1 MYKFDEGAEA
11 TTYLDEL
18 FGVEVIIKIR
28 AEKRYRVVEL
38 DEKLRIFRTK
48 REAKILAILQ
58 KAMLPVPELIAV
70 GKYTIIMKKLDG
82 VLLRDID
89 QKITFMKD
97 IGKVVKKMHENGVV
111 HGDLTPANI
120 MIKENKPSIIDFG
133 LGEIT
138 KSPEERAIDILLF
151 KRSLNKKEFSAFLQA
166 YSENNK
172 DYSNTLIKLQEIEKR
187 GRYQIRTLI

>member
-11 TTYLDEL
+11 TTYLDKL
-18 FGVEVIIKIR
+18 FGVDIIIKNR
-28 AEKRYRVVEL
+28 DEKKYRVKEL

-58 KAMLPVPELIAV
+58 KASIPIPNLIAV
-70 GKYTIIMKKLDG
+70 GKYSIIMEKLEG
-82 VLLRDID
+82 LLLRDIE

-97 IGKVVKKMHENGVV
+97 IGTVVKKMHENGVV

-120 MIKENKPSIIDFG
+120 IIKENKPNIIDFG

-151 KRSLNKKEFSAFLQA
+151 KRSLNKKEFSAFLEA
-166 YSENNK
+166 YSKDNK
-172 DYSNTLIKLQEIEKR
+172 DYSNTLFRLHEIEKR